1 MSANCRYCQSPLA
14 LELID
19 LGKQPLANSYLE
31 PSSAAIASEPRYP
44 LRIMVCE
51 TCYLVQVERSIPAET
66 IFGDSYAYYS
76 SYSSSW
82 VAHAKRFTDET
93 VERFGLDS
101 TSMVIEVASNDGY
114 LLQHFVAR
122 NIPCLGIEP
131 ARNCAM
137 AARAR
142 GVESMV
148 SFFNSDTARKLAET
162 GIGADLTIA
171 NNVLAHVPDIEGFV
185 ASFPLVLKPRGVAC
199 FEFPHL
205 LRMIADCQFDT
216 IYHEHYSYLSLTI
229 VDRILKQHGLRI
241 FDVEKLPT
249 HGGSLRV
256 FACHRDAHH
265 VETSRVSAIRQEE
278 ASSALDRPQGYRNFA
293 ARAQLIRNDLLSY
306 IAVLR
311 ERGEHVAAYGAAAK
325 GNTLLNYCGIG
336 PRDIDFAVDLNPQ
349 KQGKLLPG
357 SHIPIVPPEMLRTVR
372 PKAVLILPWNLV
384 DEITA
389 ENAYVREWGG
399 RFVVA
404 SPKLR
409 EF

>member
-19 LGKQPLANSYLE
+19 LGQQPLANNYLE

-44 LRIMVCE
+44 LRIMICE
-51 TCYLVQVERSIPAET
+51 TCYLVQVERSIPAEA
-66 IFGDSYAYYS
+66 IFDDSYAYYS

-82 VAHAKRFTDET
+82 VAHAKRFTDEA

-101 TSMVIEVASNDGY
+101 TSMVIEIASNDGY

-131 ARNCAM
+131 AGNCA
-137 AARAR
+137 AAAMAR
-142 GVESMV
+142 GVETMV
-148 SFFNSDTARKLAET
+148 DFFNRDTARKLTET

-216 IYHEHYSYLSLTI
+216 IYHEHYSYLSLAI
-229 VDRILKQHGLRI
+229 VDRVLTQHGMRI
-241 FDVEKLPT
+241 FDVEKLAT

-256 FACHRDAHH
+256 FACHRDAPHA
-265 VETSRVSAIRQEE
+265 ETSRVAAVRLEE
-278 ASSALDRPQGYRNFA
+278 ALSALDQPQGYRNFT
-293 ARAQLIRNDLLSY
+293 ARAQLMRNDLRNYL
-306 IAVLR
+306 AEMR
-311 ERGEHVAAYGAAAK
+311 ERGEHVVAYGAAAK
-325 GNTLLNYCGIG
+325 GNTFLNYCGIR
-336 PRDIDFAVDLNPQ
+336 PRDIDFAVDRNPQ

-357 SHIPIVPPEMLRTVR
+357 SHIPIVSPEMLRTVR
-372 PKAVLILPWNLV
+372 PNAVLILPWNLI
-384 DEITA
+384 DEITV
-389 ENAYVREWGG
+389 EHAYVREWGG